1 MTDAIRPGIDSAE
14 LAQER
19 ERWEEICDLI
29 ESLSEEQV
37 ERPGY
42 FPDGWSVKDMLGH
55 IGTWMAEA
63 GMVLEQIRFGTYRAE
78 EIDIDALNA
87 RFLEAMRD
95 VPMGVVRAQASA
107 SRARM
112 LRHWAALP
120 ERTLEAEQW
129 VRKSGPKHYDEHLP
143 RLRERVAEMGLF
155 ALGDSCGSDIRN
167 HKDDYVGEAI
177 SGHMDDDTA
186 RRQPRREAK

>member
-63 GMVLEQIRFGTYRAE
+63 GMFLEQIRSGTYRAE
-78 EIDIDALNA
+78 EIDVDALNA

-95 VPMGVVRAQASA
+95 MPMAVVRAQASA

-112 LRHWAALP
+112 LRQWASLP
-120 ERTLEAEQW
+120 ERTPEAEQW
-129 VRKSGPKHYDEHLP
+129 VRKSGPEHYDEHLP
-143 RLRERVAEMGLF
+143 RLREWVAKL
-155 ALGDSCGSDIRN
+155 
-167 HKDDYVGEAI
+167 EAP
-177 SGHMDDDTA
+177 A
-186 RRQPRREAK
+186 

>member
-1 MTDAIRPGIDSAE
+1 VSDAAWAGISPAE

-19 ERWEEICDLI
+19 ARWEEISHLI
-29 ESLSEEQV
+29 DSLSEAQV
-37 ERPGY
+37 VRPGY

-63 GMVLEQIRFGTYRAE
+63 GMVLEQIRFGTFRSE

-87 RFLEAMRD
+87 RFLDAMRD
-95 VPMGVVRAQASA
+95 VPMDIVRAQASA

-120 ERTLEAEQW
+120 ERTRDAEAW
-129 VRKSGPKHYDEHLP
+129 VRKAGPEHYDEHLP
-143 RLRERVAEMGLF
+143 RLREWVSEM
-155 ALGDSCGSDIRN
+155 DS
-167 HKDDYVGEAI
+167 
-177 SGHMDDDTA
+177 
-186 RRQPRREAK
+186 P

>member
-1 MTDAIRPGIDSAE
+1 MTDAIRPGIDPAE

-29 ESLSEEQV
+29 GSLSEEQV

-63 GMVLEQIRFGTYRAE
+63 GMVLEQIRSGTYRAE
-78 EIDIDALNA
+78 EIDVDALNA

-95 VPMGVVRAQASA
+95 MPMAVVRAQASA

-112 LRHWAALP
+112 LRQWASLP
-120 ERTLEAEQW
+120 ERTPEAEQW
-129 VRKSGPKHYDEHLP
+129 VRKSGPEHYDEHLP
-143 RLRERVAEMGLF
+143 RLREWVAKL
-155 ALGDSCGSDIRN
+155 
-167 HKDDYVGEAI
+167 EAP
-177 SGHMDDDTA
+177 A
-186 RRQPRREAK
+186 